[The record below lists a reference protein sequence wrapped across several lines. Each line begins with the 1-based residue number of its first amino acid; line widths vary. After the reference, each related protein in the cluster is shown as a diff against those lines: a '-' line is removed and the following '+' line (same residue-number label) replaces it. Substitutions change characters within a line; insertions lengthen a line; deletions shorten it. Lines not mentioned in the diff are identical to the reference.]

1 MKDVLII
8 KLKILPD
15 RKLYKDLYD
24 SIMDQKEKNLIVL
37 PAWCDCELVNVPDDI
52 EVRIEGLEED
62 DVKEPLPK
70 SEN

>member
-8 KLKILPD
+8 KLNILPD
-15 RKLYKDLYD
+15 RKYMNDLYNL
-24 SIMDQKEKNLIVL
+24 IMDQKDKGVIVL

-52 EVRIEGLEED
+52 EVRIEGLKED

>member
-8 KLKILPD
+8 KLHVLLN
-15 RKLYKDLYD
+15 RELYKNLYD

-52 EVRIEGLEED
+52 EVRIEGPEED